1 MLQEPVNESARLEK
15 AELEIQKLLR
25 LNSELTA
32 RCEFLQQNFNG
43 DYNELLIE
51 YQALNQAF
59 EILQLRTTKSPTPS
73 AFISDEDHLR
83 WSTVAS
89 ESGLANSYHALEKC
103 NGLKKHKHCI

>member
-1 MLQEPVNESARLEK
+1 MSVKEKQLLEK
-15 AELEIQKLLR
+15 AEMEIQKLLR
-25 LNSELTA
+25 INSELTA

-51 YQALNQAF
+51 YQALNKAF

-73 AFISDEDHLR
+73 AFISDK
-83 WSTVAS
+83 
-89 ESGLANSYHALEKC
+89 ANSYHALEKC

>member
-25 LNSELTA
+25 INSELTA

-51 YQALNQAF
+51 YKALNQAF
-59 EILQLRTTKSPTPS
+59 EIL
-73 AFISDEDHLR
+73 
-83 WSTVAS
+83 
-89 ESGLANSYHALEKC
+89 
-103 NGLKKHKHCI
+103 KKHKHCI